1 MIFQRSIKNEVS
13 TVGVGLHSGEK
24 VRIVLKPAKENS
36 GIIFKRIDIKVPI
49 EIKIEPKAVKETR
62 LSSTIGKGKF
72 KISTVEHLMSALSA
86 SGIDNIL
93 IEVGGSEIPIMDG
106 SSIAFVYLINSA
118 VVYEQSEFKKFAVIK
133 DVIKV
138 EEGEK
143 FAKFEPYNG
152 FLVDFTIDFPHP
164 AFKKENNHVEIDFFK
179 DSYVNNISRARTFGF
194 MQEVEYLRSNGL
206 ARGGSLDNA
215 IVLDEYKILNDEGLR
230 YSDEFVR
237 HKILD
242 AIGDLYMIGMPII
255 GKFTAYK
262 SGHELNNRLLRAL
275 LEQKSKW
282 AIEYLDLEGEQTSS
296 LASDYVKDKNKF
308 GIKGVDIL
316 QWYLLNSVFL
326 YYVYLLH

>member
-13 TVGVGLHSGEK
+13 AVGVGLHSGKK
-24 VRIVLKPAKENS
+24 VRIVLKPTKENS
-36 GIIFKRIDIKVPI
+36 GIIFKRTDIKIPV
-49 EIKIEPKAVKETR
+49 EIKVEPQAVKETR
-62 LSSTIGKGKF
+62 LSSTIGKDKF

-93 IEVGGSEIPIMDG
+93 IEVDGSEIPIMDG
-106 SSIAFVYLINSA
+106 SSIPFIYLINSA
-118 VVYEQSEFKKFAVIK
+118 MIYEQSKLKKFAVIK
-133 DVIKV
+133 DLIKV
-138 EEGEK
+138 EDGEK

-164 AFKKENNHVEIDFFK
+164 AFKEENSRVEIDFFK
-179 DSYVNNISRARTFGF
+179 DSYVNHISRARTFGF

-262 SGHELNNRLLRAL
+262 SGHELNNKLLRL
-275 LEQKSKW
+275 MLKQKSKW
-282 AIEYLDLEGEQTSS
+282 AIEHLDLENEKTAS
-296 LASDYVKDKNKF
+296 LASDYVKDKNDLGNKHLETF
-308 GIKGVDIL
+308 
-316 QWYLLNSVFL
+316 Q
-326 YYVYLLH
+326 

>member
-1 MIFQRSIKNEVS
+1 MIFQRSIKNKVS
-13 TVGVGLHSGEK
+13 AVGVGLHSGQK

-36 GIIFKRIDIKVPI
+36 GVIFKRTDIKVPI
-49 EIKIEPKAVKETR
+49 EIKVEPQAVKETR

-86 SGIDNIL
+86 SGVDNIL
-93 IEVGGSEIPIMDG
+93 IEVDGSEIPIMDG
-106 SSIAFVYLINSA
+106 SSISFVYLIKSA
-118 VVYEQSEFKKFAVIK
+118 VVCEQLKFKKFAVIK
-133 DVIKV
+133 NEIKISD
-138 EEGEK
+138 GEK
-143 FAKFEPYNG
+143 FAKFEPYKG

-164 AFKKENNHVEIDFFK
+164 AFKKENSRVEIDFFK

-282 AIEYLDLEGEQTSS
+282 AIEYLDLEDEQTSL
-296 LASDYVKDKNKF
+296 LASDYIKDKNK
-308 GIKGVDIL
+308 INPKGLDIF
-316 QWYLLNSVFL
+316 Q
-326 YYVYLLH
+326 

>member
-36 GIIFKRIDIKVPI
+36 GIIFKRIDIKLPI

-93 IEVGGSEIPIMDG
+93 IEVDGSEIPIMDG
-106 SSIAFVYLINSA
+106 SSISFVYLINSA
-118 VVYEQSEFKKFAVIK
+118 VVCEQSKFKKFAVIK

-143 FAKFEPYNG
+143 FAKFEPYKG

-164 AFKKENNHVEIDFFK
+164 AFKKENSRVEIDLFK
-179 DSYVNNISRARTFGF
+179 ESYVNNISRARTFGF

-206 ARGGSLDNA
+206 ARGGALDNA

-255 GKFTAYK
+255 GKFTAFK

>member
-1 MIFQRSIKNEVS
+1 MIYQKSIKNEVS
-13 TVGVGLHSGEK
+13 AVGVGLHSGQK
-24 VRIVLKPAKENS
+24 VRIILKSAKENT
-36 GIIFKRIDIKVPI
+36 GIIFKRTDIKPPI
-49 EIKIEPKAVKETR
+49 EIKVEPQAVSETR

-86 SGIDNIL
+86 LGVDNIL

-106 SSIAFVYLINSA
+106 SSISFVYLINSA
-118 VVYEQSEFKKFAVIK
+118 VLVNQSTLKKFAVIK
-133 DVIKV
+133 DLIKV
-138 EEGEK
+138 EEDEK

-152 FLVDFTIDFPHP
+152 FMVDFTIDFPHP
-164 AFKKENNHVEIDFFK
+164 VFKKENNRVEIDFFK
-179 DSYVNNISRARTFGF
+179 DSYVDNISRARTFGF
-194 MQEVEYLRSNGL
+194 MQEVEYLRSNNL

-262 SGHELNNRLLRAL
+262 SGHELNNKLLRL
-275 LEQKSKW
+275 MLKEKSKW
-282 AIEYLDLEGEQTSS
+282 AIEHLDHGSEKTAS
-296 LASDYVKDKNKF
+296 LASNYVKA
-308 GIKGVDIL
+308 KGTFSNNNFEKVL
-316 QWYLLNSVFL
+316 
-326 YYVYLLH
+326 